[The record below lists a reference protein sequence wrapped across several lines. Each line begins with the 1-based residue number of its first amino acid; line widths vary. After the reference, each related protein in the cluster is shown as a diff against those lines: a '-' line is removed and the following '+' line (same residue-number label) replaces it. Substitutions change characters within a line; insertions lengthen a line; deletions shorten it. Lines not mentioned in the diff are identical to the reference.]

1 MINFAQKKKKEGEKK
16 EGKKKSEIS
25 RLQSMFK
32 QARPSENVPK
42 RFRLL
47 YKHATTIMQTTGA
60 SIQIP
65 SDAEVFGT
73 VKTIFVLQ
81 ENIMALLENKMIGQS
96 VISAYMM

>member
-1 MINFAQKKKKEGEKK
+1 
-16 EGKKKSEIS
+16 
-25 RLQSMFK
+25 MFK

-42 RFRLL
+42 RFQLL

-60 SIQIP
+60 SIRIP

-81 ENIMALLENKMIGQS
+81 ENIMALLEKKMIGQF